1 MPTIDDD
8 IVLGLERGM
17 VRLVAADP
25 RWPLLYAA
33 EAGRLASA
41 VQDAGLP
48 PLVLEHI
55 GSTAVPGL
63 VAKPII
69 DLMAGYA
76 SEDDAGRR
84 YLEAIVA
91 AGYEPRGPQGV
102 PGRELLVRGPR
113 AARTHHLNLV
123 SVGGRFWREHIYFRD
138 RLRAEPELASAYA
151 ALKRELAARHAH
163 DRGAYTEGKARF
175 VASVLGR
182 GRAMPSPGG

>member
-1 MPTIDDD
+1 MSTIDDD
-8 IVLGLERGM
+8 TALGLERGT

-41 VQDAGLP
+41 VQDAGLS
-48 PLVLEHI
+48 PLLFEHI

-76 SEDDAGRR
+76 SEDDISRG
-84 YLEAIVA
+84 YLEAVVA
-91 AGYEPRGPQGV
+91 FGYEPRGPQGV
-102 PGRELLVRGPR
+102 PARELLVRGPQ

-123 SVGGRFWREHIYFRD
+123 PIAGEFWREHILFRD

-151 ALKRELAARHAH
+151 ALKRELAARHAC

-182 GRAMPSPGG
+182 GRSRYLHSR